1 LSSCQKAVPS
11 SDCTRTRGR
20 PVDSAKRE
28 AIVAAA
34 GRHFFDIGYAATSI
48 EQVAA
53 DAGVSKV
60 TIYNQFGDKR
70 TLFAEAVTYE
80 CERMRELLVFGGE
93 LTGSL
98 HDRLTLIGKT
108 MSDFLSR
115 PEMVRFDRRVAAET
129 EHDPEIGSTFLNA
142 GPYRIRAAF
151 TALLH
156 SMVEAGELAID
167 DCGLAAEQFVSM
179 CKGMGDLERRYGM
192 PRDKGADQARI
203 VNAVD
208 VFLKAYASAGRDGG

>member
-1 LSSCQKAVPS
+1 MSSCRGSGHS
-11 SDCTRTRGR
+11 SHCIRSRGR
-20 PVDSAKRE
+20 PVDPAKRA

-34 GRHFFDIGYAATSI
+34 AKSFFDIGYAATSI

-70 TLFAEAVTYE
+70 TLFAEAVEHE
-80 CERMRELLVFGGE
+80 CERVRDMFVFGGD
-93 LTGSL
+93 LSGSL
-98 HDRLTLIGKT
+98 RDRLTLIGKT

-129 EHDPEIGSTFLNA
+129 ERDPEIGSAFLNA
-142 GPYRIRAAF
+142 GPYRMKAAF
-151 TALLH
+151 TALLQN
-156 SMVEAGELAID
+156 MVEAGELEIE

-179 CKGMGDLERRYGM
+179 CKGMGDLERRFGM
-192 PRDKGADQARI
+192 PRDREADQRRI
-203 VNAVD
+203 SSAVD
-208 VFLKAYASAGRDGG
+208 VFLKVYCPSPRK

>member
-1 LSSCQKAVPS
+1 MSTCRDVSNSRHCVRS
-11 SDCTRTRGR
+11 RGR
-20 PVDSAKRE
+20 PADPAKRE

-34 GRHFFDIGYAATSI
+34 ARSFFDIGYAASSI
-48 EQVAA
+48 EQIAI

-70 TLFAEAVTYE
+70 TLFAEAVEHE
-80 CERMRELLVFGGE
+80 CARMRDLLVFGGD

-98 HDRLTLIGKT
+98 RDRLTLIGKT

-129 EHDPEIGSTFLNA
+129 ERDPDIGHAFLNA
-142 GPYRIRAAF
+142 GPYRMKAAF
-151 TALLH
+151 SALLQ
-156 SMVEAGELAID
+156 SMVEKGELRIN

-192 PRDKGADQARI
+192 PRDGEADRLRI
-203 VNAVD
+203 SSAVD
-208 VFLKAYASAGRDGG
+208 VFLKVYAAE

>member
-1 LSSCQKAVPS
+1 
-11 SDCTRTRGR
+11 
-20 PVDSAKRE
+20 
-28 AIVAAA
+28 VAAA
-34 GRHFFDIGYAATSI
+34 AKSFFDIGYAATSI

-70 TLFAEAVTYE
+70 TLFAEAVEHE
-80 CERMRELLVFGGE
+80 CERVRDMFVFGGD
-93 LTGSL
+93 LSGSL
-98 HDRLTLIGKT
+98 RDRLTLIGKT

-129 EHDPEIGSTFLNA
+129 ERDPEIGSAFLNA
-142 GPYRIRAAF
+142 GPYRMKAAF
-151 TALLH
+151 TALLQN
-156 SMVEAGELAID
+156 MVEAGELEIE

-192 PRDKGADQARI
+192 PRDREADQRRI
-203 VNAVD
+203 SSAVD
-208 VFLKAYASAGRDGG
+208 VFLKVYTPAKRY